1 MGKVTKFILENL
13 SYLEK
18 IIIKML
24 ILSGKK
30 FGIKGWEKL
39 FQISFQNL
47 FFFSVK
53 IMGILKRLIVRRE
66 GLLFLKVIF
75 HWK

>member
-1 MGKVTKFILENL
+1 MEFYGICNFTGKIDSLLESILFNLVFLECNKIMGKVTKFILENL

-30 FGIKGWEKL
+30 FEIKG
-39 FQISFQNL
+39 
-47 FFFSVK
+47 
-53 IMGILKRLIVRRE
+53 
-66 GLLFLKVIF
+66 
-75 HWK
+75 

>member
-30 FGIKGWEKL
+30 FGIKG
-39 FQISFQNL
+39 
-47 FFFSVK
+47 
-53 IMGILKRLIVRRE
+53 
-66 GLLFLKVIF
+66 
-75 HWK
+75 

>member
-1 MGKVTKFILENL
+1 MEFYGICNFTGKIDSLLESILFNLVFLECNKIMGKVTKFILENL

-30 FGIKGWEKL
+30 FGIKG
-39 FQISFQNL
+39 
-47 FFFSVK
+47 
-53 IMGILKRLIVRRE
+53 
-66 GLLFLKVIF
+66 
-75 HWK
+75 